1 MVYNHVALTVVEPIA
16 PGPALGR
23 RAAALA
29 APPVALFKAAVAPD
43 APDAVAEVL
52 ASGQL
57 EHGPRVR
64 AFEEAIGA
72 RLGNDRVVAVDSGT
86 SGLHLALRLAAFADG
101 DLPGERS
108 ADDAGEVLSVPL
120 TFEATNWTILAN
132 GLRLRWVD
140 VDPGTL
146 CIDLDDLERK
156 ITAATRAIVV
166 VHWLGFP
173 VDLDR
178 LRVVLDRV
186 EARLGFRPAVV
197 EDAAQAWGA
206 TYGGLPLGNHGNICV
221 FSLGAIKLL
230 TTGTGGLVVLPDHA
244 TYARAGLLRWL
255 GIDRHADRTTGSY
268 DVAEW
273 GYHFTMNE
281 IAAAIGLSNL
291 EIVDELLAATRDN
304 ARYYD
309 DVLAHVPG
317 LELTERAPHAVPSF
331 WAYPVKVSDR
341 PSFIR
346 KLTEAGIATTLVAR
360 RNDAL
365 TCTAS
370 AASGPLPGLDSVY
383 DRLVYVP
390 VGWWLSQRER
400 EHVAYTIRSGW

>member
-1 MVYNHVALTVVEPIA
+1 MALTVVEPIV

-23 RAAALA
+23 RPAAPA
-29 APPVALFKAAVAPD
+29 APPVALFKAAIAPD
-43 APDAVAEVL
+43 APAAVAEVL

-57 EHGPRVR
+57 EHGTKVR
-64 AFEEAIGA
+64 AFEEAVGA
-72 RLGNDRVVAVDSGT
+72 RLGNDRVVAVDCGT

-140 VDPGTL
+140 VDPSTL

-156 ITAATRAIVV
+156 VTPATRAIVV

-197 EDAAQAWGA
+197 EDAAQAWGT

-221 FSLGAIKLL
+221 FSLGAIKVLS
-230 TTGTGGLVVLPDHA
+230 TGTGGLVVLPDDE

-255 GIDRHADRTTGSY
+255 GIDRNADRTTGRY
-268 DVAEW
+268 DIAEW

-291 EIVDELLAATRDN
+291 KIVDGLLSATRDN

-309 DVLAHVPG
+309 EALADVPG
-317 LELTERAPHAVPSF
+317 LELTERAPLAEPSF
-331 WAYPVKVSDR
+331 WAYPIKVSDR
-341 PSFIR
+341 PSFLR
-346 KLTEAGIATTLVAR
+346 KLADAAIGTSIISR
-360 RNDAL
+360 RNDAH
-365 TCTAS
+365 TCVAS
-370 AASGPLPGLDSVY
+370 AASGELPGLDSVY
-383 DRLVYVP
+383 DRLVYIP
-390 VGWWLSQRER
+390 VGWWLSERER
-400 EHVAYTIRSGW
+400 EHVVETIRSGW